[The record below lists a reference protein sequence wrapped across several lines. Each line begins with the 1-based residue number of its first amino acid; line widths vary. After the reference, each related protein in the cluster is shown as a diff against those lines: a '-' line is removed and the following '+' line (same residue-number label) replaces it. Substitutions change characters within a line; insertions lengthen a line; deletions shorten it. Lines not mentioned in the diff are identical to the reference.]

1 MNTITSSNSQAALA
15 AELSRAREA
24 IRKALAILTARAE
37 EPWSPK
43 IAAAVPVLR
52 EGIK

>member
-1 MNTITSSNSQAALA
+1 MPTVTASTSHAVLS

-24 IRKALAILTARAE
+24 IRKALEILTARAD

-43 IAAAVPVLR
+43 IAAAVTVLR
-52 EGIK
+52 EGLK